1 MKYKTKPYTIEAIQW
16 TGNNEKEVE
25 EFIGAGNVKF
35 TYKILDGYT
44 VREVEERPKNEDDLC
59 CAYAS
64 IRTTL
69 EGYKTAKQG
78 DFISKNLAGEIN
90 VHKQIMFERDFE
102 KMRDGE

>member
-1 MKYKTKPYTIEAIQW
+1 MKYKTKPYCIEAIQW
-16 TGNNEKEVE
+16 TGNNENEVE
-25 EFIGAGNVKF
+25 GFIGANHVKF
-35 TYKILDGYT
+35 IYKVLDGYT
-44 VREVEERPKNEDDLC
+44 EERPKNEDDLC

-78 DFISKNLAGEIN
+78 DFISKNLAGGIN